1 MTAGTVI
8 HARVSGEP
16 ATGPGCFVLF
26 SGGSWQAGRSAGALT
41 ALASMGTQAGSRAE
55 GPGAPG
61 HSSSPDQGLRCRR
74 GGAFSQARCTNGFFL
89 DSSVGT
95 WDRSAAHPSTP
106 CLQRAVGEAFLI
118 HLWFTQDG
126 AVLALCLA
134 DTTAPSAHV
143 PVPTPLPPSSLLP
156 PDAARPPA
164 LRGPRAQSGGPGG
177 RHACQGLPST
187 MAVPLS
193 WDGPSR
199 GGEPTCSCLTGIR
212 KDLSQQTL
220 SPSDKGDNT
229 AVGQKTVTPRRLAL

>member
-8 HARVSGEP
+8 HARVSGEL

-95 WDRSAAHPSTP
+95 WDRSAARPSTP

-134 DTTAPSAHV
+134 DTT
-143 PVPTPLPPSSLLP
+143 
-156 PDAARPPA
+156 A